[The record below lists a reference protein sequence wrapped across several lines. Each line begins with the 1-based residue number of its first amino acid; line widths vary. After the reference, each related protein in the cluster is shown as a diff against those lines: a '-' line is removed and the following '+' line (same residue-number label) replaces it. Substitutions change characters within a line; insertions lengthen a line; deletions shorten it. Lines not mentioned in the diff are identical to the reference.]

1 MDTTVSPNSS
11 VKADLPIHP
20 GRPTIYRV
28 ILHIQQREKYNLGFQ
43 KKMITWITILYLSI
57 MLKPTSIFKFI
68 FLLTL

>member
-28 ILHIQQREKYNLGFQ
+28 ILHIQQREKYNFGFQ
-43 KKMITWITILYLSI
+43 KMITWITILYLSV
-57 MLKPTSIFKFI
+57 MLQPTSIVKFM